1 MERLGLSKKLLAAI
15 AIIAALSSTNSRAD
29 KITLDF
35 EGIGNTAIS
44 NFYNGGTDDS
54 GKSGINYGIYF
65 SNDALGLIDTD
76 ESPSAEFSGL
86 FANEPSG
93 STALIFQGEG
103 SATMN
108 VAAGFDSR
116 ISFFYSSSEDATVRI
131 FDGLDGTGTEL
142 ASLNLV
148 TNHKNDNCAGDPS
161 GEFFCHWD
169 KVGVTFN
176 GRAMSVVFDGVP
188 ASTFYD
194 DITLGSDV
202 VAPPPPERDLLS
214 ECKKDFLWHKRNRR
228 FIDDGSTLDHAAL
241 HSECKVFRWY
251 RQWHRRNRHSRSFK

>member
-15 AIIAALSSTNSRAD
+15 AIIAALSSTNSHAD

-44 NFYNGGTDDS
+44 DFYNGGADGS

-65 SNDALGLIDTD
+65 SNDAFGLIDSD
-76 ESPSAEFSGL
+76 EGFDFSGR

-93 STALIFQGEG
+93 ITALIFQESGV
-103 SATMN
+103 AIMN
-108 VAAGFDSR
+108 VTAGFDSAF
-116 ISFFYSSSEDATVRI
+116 SLSYSSSADVVIRI

-142 ASLNLV
+142 ASFNLL
-148 TNHKNDNCAGDPS
+148 TNYKNNNCTGDPDP
-161 GEFFCHWD
+161 EDFYCHWD
-169 KVGVTFN
+169 KVGATFE
-176 GRAMSVVFDGVP
+176 GKAMSVVFEGAP
-188 ASTFYD
+188 AFTFYD
-194 DITLGSDV
+194 DITLGGDV
-202 VAPPPPERDLLS
+202 VVPPPPERDLLS